1 MDITNEVYNAISR
14 YYTIL
19 SKTGYKEYN
28 EVDDLL
34 IYTFIEELLT
44 EYAEFI
50 TESDLQSITKLLYC
64 LYGSCMILFPDYEDY
79 VGVINTIQSQFR
91 ITENNCM
98 RITEDNSFRTI

>member
-19 SKTGYKEYN
+19 GKTGYKAYN
-28 EVDDLL
+28 EVNELL

-50 TESDLQSITKLLYC
+50 TEEDLRSITESLYY
-64 LYGSCMILFPDYEDY
+64 LYGSCMIPFSDYEDY
-79 VGVINTIQSQFR
+79 IGVVNTIQSQFR